1 MVLKL
6 EIRIGILDLA
16 LEPVDVLLT
25 VGLLWLGRGLLGA
38 VLALLTELSKIDDT
52 GSSRVEFLDL
62 SVSVSSL
69 LQMEILIGIL
79 ISRLKELKLV
89 SWSDSPDVSLDSVSN

>member
-6 EIRIGILDLA
+6 EIGISILDLA

-25 VGLLWLGRGLLGA
+25 VGLLWLDRGLLGA

>member
-25 VGLLWLGRGLLGA
+25 VGLLWLDRGLLGA

-62 SVSVSSL
+62 SVSISSL